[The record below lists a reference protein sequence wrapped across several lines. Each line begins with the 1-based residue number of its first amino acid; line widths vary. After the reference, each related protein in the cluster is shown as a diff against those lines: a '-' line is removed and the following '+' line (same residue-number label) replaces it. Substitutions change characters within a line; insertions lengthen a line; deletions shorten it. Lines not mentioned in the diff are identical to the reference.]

1 MASNISQVVSKGKE
15 QFRDGDGEED
25 EEEEILDPRVK
36 GELDRL
42 NSSTAEINRLE
53 QELEEL
59 QAAFRQTLTE
69 SAYVLNSQ
77 AAFLGK
83 CVKQSRPYYDAV
95 RKAKQSQVETQKAA
109 LKYERACS
117 SHQAAKKMLA
127 MAEQKL
133 TSTSNEHKILDPS
146 WQEMLNQTILKVM
159 ESDKERALSERE
171 HLETARAFSEAG
183 SRVTELRTKLK
194 SAINKSRPYFDLKT
208 KYDQILEA
216 HKRQVEITQESL
228 QDAKRKYS
236 LALKNLE
243 DISEEIHE
251 MRRSRDSLDM
261 ILQEREE
268 GVGAESPDG
277 DLSHD
282 TLRPQT
288 ELEFTNY
295 PECMSDKP
303 SYGFKIALVSA
314 SKKGDQ
320 APQGVTVGLPVGE
333 RDGDP
338 EGCSSFDEQQLGG
351 VSKDTE
357 LSGKS
362 DSGSDVVMR
371 EDGDHRDHRD
381 EAEAQEATKESTSVT
396 NSHEQQSETEA
407 ADENTENELCPT
419 DEKLAELVIEIE
431 NDNTSDHRDEAEA
444 QEATKESTSVTN
456 SHEQQSETEAADE
469 NTVNQN
475 STNGEESRSAI
486 ENVNKSDHIDEN
498 AFHAS
503 LTENSPVVNSH
514 EQQSKTE
521 VVSENNTVQNLA
533 DIEEFNSAIQN
544 GNNSEHAEVTALALV
559 TEDASVSNSEEQQ
572 SNTEVASENDVHQ
585 QLPDLE
591 ELKSA
596 SDNDRQTDHVVENAV
611 QENQ

>member
-407 ADENTENELCPT
+407 ADENT
-419 DEKLAELVIEIE
+419 
-431 NDNTSDHRDEAEA
+431 
-444 QEATKESTSVTN
+444 
-456 SHEQQSETEAADE
+456 
-469 NTVNQN
+469 VNQN

>member
-1 MASNISQVVSKGKE
+1 
-15 QFRDGDGEED
+15 
-25 EEEEILDPRVK
+25 
-36 GELDRL
+36 
-42 NSSTAEINRLE
+42 
-53 QELEEL
+53 
-59 QAAFRQTLTE
+59 
-69 SAYVLNSQ
+69 
-77 AAFLGK
+77 
-83 CVKQSRPYYDAV
+83 
-95 RKAKQSQVETQKAA
+95 
-109 LKYERACS
+109 
-117 SHQAAKKMLA
+117 
-127 MAEQKL
+127 
-133 TSTSNEHKILDPS
+133 
-146 WQEMLNQTILKVM
+146 
-159 ESDKERALSERE
+159 
-171 HLETARAFSEAG
+171 
-183 SRVTELRTKLK
+183 
-194 SAINKSRPYFDLKT
+194 
-208 KYDQILEA
+208 
-216 HKRQVEITQESL
+216 
-228 QDAKRKYS
+228 
-236 LALKNLE
+236 
-243 DISEEIHE
+243 
-251 MRRSRDSLDM
+251 M

-314 SKKGDQ
+314 SKRSDQ

-371 EDGDHRDHRD
+371 EDGDSTAVSKDKICVTNAEVEESSEARSASCDSESGLNPVYHDEVTVVSVSSCEDVVDDEMKASTVQIVRLLEGKEQEVDTTDADELCPTDEKLAELIIEIENDNTSDHRD

-533 DIEEFNSAIQN
+533 DIEELNSTIQN
-544 GNNSEHAEVTALALV
+544 RNNSEHAEVTALALV

-572 SNTEVASENDVHQ
+572 SNTEAASENDVHQ

-591 ELKSA
+591 ELKSV
-596 SDNDRQTDHVVENAV
+596 SDNDRQTDHVVETVV